1 MTNRVTPGDNTLNCL
16 PCHGISKRSAPH
28 IRAVNAMEAKMTTIL
43 KTFALVAVMATPTFA
58 QTPLNQERH
67 INDSLIAGQVGDT
80 IRKTCPSISAKMFTV
95 LAALNDLEDY
105 ARDKGY
111 TEAEV
116 KAFLKDKTEKARIKA
131 AAKAYLAKAGA
142 VEGDAESYCV
152 AGRAEI
158 EKGTL
163 AGSLLRSWK

>member
-1 MTNRVTPGDNTLNCL
+1 
-16 PCHGISKRSAPH
+16 
-28 IRAVNAMEAKMTTIL
+28 MTTFL
-43 KTFALVAVMATPTFA
+43 KTFALVAVMATPGFA
-58 QTPLNQERH
+58 QTPLNQEAH
-67 INDSLIAGQVGDT
+67 INESLVAGQVGDT

-95 LAALNDLEDY
+95 LSKLNELEDY

-116 KAFLKDKTEKARIKA
+116 KAFLKDKTEKTRIKA
-131 AAKAYLAKAGA
+131 LAKDYLTAAGA
-142 VEGDAESYCV
+142 VEGDAESYCA

>member
-1 MTNRVTPGDNTLNCL
+1 
-16 PCHGISKRSAPH
+16 
-28 IRAVNAMEAKMTTIL
+28 MTTLIKSL
-43 KTFALVAVMATPTFA
+43 VLVSALATPTFA
-58 QTPLNQERH
+58 QTPLNQEAH
-67 INDSLIAGQVGDT
+67 INDSLIAAQVGDS

-95 LAALNDLEDY
+95 LSKLNDLEDY

-116 KAFLKDKTEKARIKA
+116 KAFLKDKTEKTRIKA
-131 AAKAYLAKAGA
+131 SAKAYLAEAGA
-142 VEGDAESYCV
+142 VEGDAESYCTV
-152 AGRAEI
+152 GRAEI

>member
-1 MTNRVTPGDNTLNCL
+1 MTSMIKSLT
-16 PCHGISKRSAPH
+16 
-28 IRAVNAMEAKMTTIL
+28 
-43 KTFALVAVMATPTFA
+43 LVAVMAATPALA
-58 QTPLNQERH
+58 QVPLNQESH
-67 INDSLIAGQVGDT
+67 INEALVAGQVGDT

-131 AAKAYLAKAGA
+131 LAKAYLTKAGA
-142 VEGDAESYCV
+142 VDGDAESFCT

-158 EKGTL
+158 AKGTL